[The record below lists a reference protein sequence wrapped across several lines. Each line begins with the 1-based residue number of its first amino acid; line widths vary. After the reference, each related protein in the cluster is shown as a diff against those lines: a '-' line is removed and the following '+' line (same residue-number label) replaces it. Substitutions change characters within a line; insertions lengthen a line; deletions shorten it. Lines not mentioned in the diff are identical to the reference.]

1 MILKNIL
8 SENIIRYRKL
18 NNMTQE
24 ELGDK
29 LGVTF
34 QAVSKW
40 ENEQAMP
47 DINILPA
54 LAKILQI
61 SIDKLLGYD
70 APNRNIGYFDFD
82 AEYRKDEYY
91 GGVDPSPECLK
102 VISLIPPNK
111 HLKLLEIACGEGRNA
126 VFFARCGYEVSA
138 IDLSDA
144 GIEKTKRLAEKARV
158 YVNAFKADIWDFRLD
173 SNYDIIF
180 SSGVFHFIKPEL
192 RDEIINNY
200 KQHTNIG
207 GINAFNVF
215 VDKPFITGHP
225 EFVKHSYL
233 WRSGLLLSYY
243 HDWLIEDFSE
253 YIADFFEF
261 TLDDISND
269 QYTETINQIFARRMV

>member
-1 MILKNIL
+1 LKNIL

-18 NNMTQE
+18 NDMTQE

-47 DINILPA
+47 DINILPT

-70 APNRNIGYFDFD
+70 APHKKVGYFDFD
-82 AEYRKDEYY
+82 AEYKKDVYF
-91 GGVDPSPECLK
+91 GGVDPSLECLK
-102 VISLIPPNK
+102 VISLMPPNK

-144 GIEKTKRLAEKARV
+144 GIDKTKRLAEKARV

-173 SNYDIIF
+173 CNYDIIF

-192 RDEIINNY
+192 RDEIINDYRN
-200 KQHTNIG
+200 HTNIG

-215 VDKPFITGHP
+215 VDKPFVKGHP
-225 EFVKHSYL
+225 DFVKHSYL
-233 WRSGLLLSYY
+233 WRSGMLLSYY
-243 HDWLIEDFSE
+243 YDWLIEDFSE
-253 YIADFFEF
+253 YIKGFSEF
-261 TLDDISND
+261 TVDDISNSHF
-269 QYTETINQIFARRMV
+269 TETLNQIYARRIV